1 MQIRRTDSLRAAEI
15 EQLIEL
21 LIDAVSGGASIGW
34 VSVPSRDEANAYWK
48 LVAQQLHEQ
57 TAVLLV
63 AEERE
68 RIVGTV
74 QLQLS
79 SRPNATHRGEV
90 ARLLVHSQ
98 ARHRGVGTALMAA
111 IEAEARPLGI
121 SLLVLDTRTGDR
133 SQRLYERIGY
143 TLAGVVPCYARGTN
157 GELEATSIMYKQLA
171 GP

>member
-1 MQIRRTDSLRAAEI
+1 
-15 EQLIEL
+15 
-21 LIDAVSGGASIGW
+21 
-34 VSVPSRDEANAYWK
+34 
-48 LVAQQLHEQ
+48 
-57 TAVLLV
+57 LLV
-63 AEERE
+63 AEESS

-121 SLLVLDTRTGDR
+121 SLLVLDTRSGDR

-143 TLAGVVPCYARGTN
+143 TLAGVVPCYARGTS